1 LNRELRNTGVRRE
14 EKESSVRKR
23 SELRH
28 LQQRLPRRLRLPRWL
43 KKQELLKKRPIE
55 RLKQSRTSLMLR
67 KLQRNLKLSIKLI
80 CWLPPML
87 RLRCWRKQRK
97 RPKKLTNNKS

>member
-1 LNRELRNTGVRRE
+1 
-14 EKESSVRKR
+14 
-23 SELRH
+23 
-28 LQQRLPRRLRLPRWL
+28 
-43 KKQELLKKRPIE
+43 
-55 RLKQSRTSLMLR
+55 MLR